1 METIKNLLYSLAIL
15 LIPVTANAI
24 DPAPHCHPEVSNLV
38 EKRRNIVKIFDV
50 KDPDLLTVD
59 NQYGQVK
66 VNLWSK
72 KDIRVEIVITANA
85 ASEEQAAQYMNA
97 VEIAEKRIKNLI
109 TLTTNIDKS
118 RFGRNLWVNR
128 KGEKNF
134 IQIDYT
140 IYMPKENPLI
150 VKNKFG
156 NTEIP
161 SFQAP
166 LTVNSQNGTFSA
178 NYLEGSENN
187 IDVRYGNI
195 KIGKMDEGKLDC
207 QYSNLQL
214 DQVKTLMLNNK
225 FGELNIGDII
235 NLDADIDYSGA
246 KIGTIRGSGKI
257 NLNYSQNFR
266 INELT
271 NSSDNVDIRAA
282 YSYIIL
288 PAEAN
293 RFNVTVT
300 YGKFSYPSD
309 ANFSVQPAASSQKVK
324 QYQGKVG
331 TGAGANIKVIAK
343 YGDVRL
349 KE

>member
-1 METIKNLLYSLAIL
+1 METIKNLLYSFVVV
-15 LIPVTANAI
+15 LIPLTVAANN
-24 DPAPHCHPEVSNLV
+24 PECKPSENPQNLV

-72 KDIRVEIVITANA
+72 KDIRVEIIITANA
-85 ASEEQAAQYMNA
+85 PSDEKAGQYLNA

-118 RFGRNLWVNR
+118 QFGRNLWNNR
-128 KGEKNF
+128 SGEKNF
-134 IQIDYT
+134 IRIDYT
-140 IYMPKENPLI
+140 VYMPKENPLI

-156 NTEIP
+156 NTDIP

-166 LTVNSQNGTFSA
+166 LTVTSQNGTFSA
-178 NYLEGSENN
+178 NYLEGAENN
-187 IDVRYGNI
+187 IDVRYGSI
-195 KIGKMDEGKLDC
+195 RIGKMDEGKLDC
-207 QYSNLQL
+207 QYSDLKL
-214 DQVKTLMLNNK
+214 DQVKKLMLNNK
-225 FGELNIGDII
+225 FGKLNIGDII
-235 NLDADIDYSGA
+235 NLNADIDYSGA
-246 KIGTIRGSGKI
+246 KIGTMRGVGKI
-257 NLNYSQNFR
+257 NLNYSPDFR
-266 INELT
+266 IDELT
-271 NSSDNVDIRAA
+271 NSSENVDIQAT
-282 YSYIIL
+282 YSTVVL

-300 YGKFSYPSD
+300 YGRFSYPSD
-309 ANFSVQPAASSQKVK
+309 VNFSMQPAVPSQKVK

-331 TGAGANIKVIAK
+331 TGGGANITVTSR
-343 YGDVRL
+343 YGDVKL